1 MLDSLELCQ
10 FVWGPAWN
18 LYGPQ
23 DTADLVRA
31 VTGWDV
37 SVDELMKVG
46 ARRLNLMRTFNS
58 REGLERKD
66 DRLPKKFFRALQGQG
81 PTAGIAITH
90 EEVEAALDEYYRLAG
105 WTNNGDPTRASL
117 ELLDLDWAVALL

>member
-1 MLDSLELCQ
+1 
-10 FVWGPAWN
+10 
-18 LYGPQ
+18 
-23 DTADLVRA
+23 
-31 VTGWDV
+31 
-37 SVDELMKVG
+37 MKVG